1 MPYLFDSFFHQVTK
15 GAGHFYFRSVD
26 IFSGCSR
33 VRCLRVLA
41 SFTRFFPALRRF
53 LLPFLDY
60 LCRSERISAV
70 HPLLVLRNILVFC
83 SEFIPILTR
92 ARGEDTVQLYS
103 VAELDVQCLNE
114 KGGSHNEMETN

>member
-15 GAGHFYFRSVD
+15 GAGHFHFRW
-26 IFSGCSR
+26 
-33 VRCLRVLA
+33 
-41 SFTRFFPALRRF
+41 LRRF